1 MVVRKEA
8 LVSGVEFGRRSRGK
22 PWNRESG
29 AEEWVDLDRSFI
41 SRRYDR
47 LAGLI
52 PFFDWLLFQPPG
64 FRRKAV
70 DRLDLKP
77 GDRALE
83 IGCGTGRNLPFL
95 QQAVGPTGRVYG
107 VDFSPGMLAKARKLR
122 ERQEWSNVELIECD
136 AADYVAPEPLDGIL
150 FGLSYNT
157 MPHHLTVLHQ
167 AWSLLRP
174 GGRLVIMDAKLPPG
188 LGGELVRPFGVWL
201 MKRTMLG
208 NPYIRPWKDLAR
220 FTDQIEMEEFMLGA
234 YYVCRGI
241 KP

>member
-1 MVVRKEA
+1 
-8 LVSGVEFGRRSRGK
+8 VSGVEFGTRDRGK
-22 PWNRESG
+22 LWNRGGGG
-29 AEEWVDLDRSFI
+29 AHEWIDLDRSFI

-64 FRRKAV
+64 FRGKAV
-70 DRLDLKP
+70 ERLDLKP

-95 QQAVGPTGRVYG
+95 HQAVGPTGRVYG
-107 VDFSPGMLAKARKLR
+107 VDFSPGMLAKACKLR
-122 ERQEWSNVELIECD
+122 EREDWSNVELIECD
-136 AADYVAPEPLDGIL
+136 AVDYVAPEPLDGIL

-157 MPHHLTVLHQ
+157 MPHHLTVLHHV
-167 AWSLLRP
+167 WNLLRP

-208 NPYIRPWKDLAR
+208 NPYIQPWKDLAR

-234 YYVCRGI
+234 YYICRGI